1 MRVRAA
7 WFGRAM
13 LQAIV
18 MKNQAHATQTTTD
31 AADRSDLY
39 GGIGLGLAT
48 LAALIVA
55 NSSLEQHC
63 TTLPP
68 RDWRS
73 AHLTG
78 AAKLLGQW
86 IDADGDLLLLV
97 ALKVER
103 EICESELASLREATR
118 RSSPRVAAFS
128 FRPPST
134 CRFNR
139 GDADALHGGHPRATD
154 IGFAIGVC
162 ALLGR
167 AVPRAVFE
175 DEAPLTQIRLA
186 VLLAL
191 LLAGAVAALVL
202 RLAAPAKC

>member
-1 MRVRAA
+1 VRVRAA

-78 AAKLLGQW
+78 AAKLLG
-86 IDADGDLLLLV
+86 DADGDLLLLV
-97 ALKVER
+97 TLKVER
-103 EICESELASLREATR
+103 QVCESELASLREAT
-118 RSSPRVAAFS
+118 SPGIAAS
-128 FRPPST
+128 
-134 CRFNR
+134 
-139 GDADALHGGHPRATD
+139 GGFLVPAAIYVSLQPR
-154 IGFAIGVC
+154 
-162 ALLGR
+162 
-167 AVPRAVFE
+167 
-175 DEAPLTQIRLA
+175 
-186 VLLAL
+186 
-191 LLAGAVAALVL
+191 
-202 RLAAPAKC
+202 